1 MCEPLLVSLAP
12 DKPASESTRILLA
25 ATDNYGVLAA
35 VRALRAAG
43 YAPWLAIPQPE
54 TYIASSRAAAGIV
67 SVSDPRFDGER
78 FACELAAAAAQLS
91 VAAVLPS
98 VEPHL
103 LALADREAD
112 FAGIAFGTPSAERVA
127 RATDKDLLPELAATA
142 GLRSPPTQRVVCG
155 DTETLGVFGFPAIL
169 KPLRSRIRN
178 PDGTVSAYSAA
189 RYVST
194 SQEAEEALEALPG
207 GEGLVQPYLP
217 GQLTSIA
224 GVSWEGELICAL
236 HQLSIRIWPVRM
248 GVSSYAVTIPPD
260 AELEQGVGRLLR
272 EIGWSGLFQ
281 TQFIR
286 NPDGEHYLIDLNP
299 RVYGSLALAVAAGL
313 NLPGIWVDLLLGRR
327 PYINDYRIGVRFR
340 QEEKDIRALARMLVD
355 GDRLGALQG
364 FVPRRGT
371 THAIFSLRDPLPLLT
386 SAGRKLIRR
395 LWSR

>member
-1 MCEPLLVSLAP
+1 MCEPLLVSLAVHKLP
-12 DKPASESTRILLA
+12 LEASRILLA

-54 TYIASSRAAAGIV
+54 NYIASSRAAAGIV

-386 SAGRKLIRR
+386 SAEKSIGWP
-395 LWSR
+395 WSR